1 MALSTLGF
9 VLMTWPLYVLISHG
23 SLAAV
28 LLGQLGFVLLQ
39 ASISSGMPAF
49 NVEALPKHVRCTA
62 LSSGYNIAQA
72 IFGGTVPM
80 VAVALIA
87 ATGYP
92 LAPSLYLTAAAV
104 VSFLVVL
111 TWRMPPDEAIA

>member
-1 MALSTLGF
+1 M
-9 VLMTWPLYVLISHG
+9 
-23 SLAAV
+23 
-28 LLGQLGFVLLQ
+28 LGQTGFVLLQ
-39 ASISSGMPAF
+39 ASISSAMPAF

-62 LSSGYNIAQA
+62 LSSGYNLAQA

-87 ATGYP
+87 ATGYR

-104 VSFLVVL
+104 ISLVVVL
-111 TWRMPPDEAIA
+111 TMRTAPEERVALG